1 MIVEALMLSTVD
13 IIIVN
18 WNSGKQL
25 YNCLQSVAA
34 TIKENWRLGKVIIID
49 NASSDSSLEGL
60 DNIALPLYLIRNN
73 TNLGFAAACNQGAK
87 ECKADYILFL
97 NPDTMLFE
105 NSLSV
110 PLEFM
115 ERPENRHIG
124 IVGIQLL
131 DENGH
136 VSRTCARFPKSGQF
150 FAKMLGLDCL
160 FHNISHFMVE
170 WDHMNSREVDQVM
183 GAFFLVRRSLFEEL
197 NGFDEKFFVYFEEV
211 DFSLRARKR
220 GWKTFYLADAQAY
233 HKGGGTSEQ
242 VKAKRLFYSLRS
254 RILYSYKH
262 FSWLSA
268 TLLLLGTMIIEPLSR
283 MALCIVRR
291 SGSDVIETCKAYFML
306 WSSMPEWIRVAI
318 KK

>member
-1 MIVEALMLSTVD
+1 MQYINK
-13 IIIVN
+13 IIIV
-18 WNSGKQL
+18 
-25 YNCLQSVAA
+25 
-34 TIKENWRLGKVIIID
+34 D
-49 NASSDSSLEGL
+49 NASIDGSID
-60 DNIALPLYLIRNN
+60 DIDKYNLPLIIIHNH

-136 VSRTCARFPKSGQF
+136 VSRTCARFPTPGQF
-150 FAKMLGLDCL
+150 FAKMLGLDRL

-170 WDHMNSREVDQVM
+170 WDHMDSREVDQVM

-211 DFSLRARKR
+211 DFSLRARER

-254 RILYSYKH
+254 RILYGYKH

-268 TLLLLGTMIIEPLSR
+268 TLLLLSTIIIEPLSR

-291 SGSDVIETCKAYFML
+291 SGSDFVETCKAYFML
-306 WSSMPEWIRVAI
+306 WSSMPEWIRVAM

>member
-1 MIVEALMLSTVD
+1 MLPTVD

-25 YNCLQSVAA
+25 CNCLQSIAA
-34 TIKENWRLGKVIIID
+34 TIKEHWRLGKVIIID
-49 NASSDSSLEGL
+49 NASSDSSLKGL
-60 DNIALPLYLIRNN
+60 DNIEFPLYLIRNN

-115 ERPENRHIG
+115 ERPENRDIG

-136 VSRTCARFPKSGQF
+136 VSKTCARFPTPGQF
-150 FAKMLGLDCL
+150 FAKMLGLDRL
-160 FHNISHFMVE
+160 FPNIFHSHFMVE
-170 WDHMNSREVDQVM
+170 WDHMNSREIDHVI
-183 GAFFLVRRSLFEEL
+183 GAFFLVRRSIFEEL
-197 NGFDEKFFVYFEEV
+197 NGFDERFFVYLEDL
-211 DFSLRARKR
+211 DFSLRARER

-306 WSSMPEWIRVAI
+306 WSSMPEWIRMAM